1 MENTLYYG
9 DNLEILREYIEDNSI
24 DLIYLDPPFSSNK
37 DYNILF
43 GEKNGTQSPAQIK
56 AFEDTWHWDRKAE
69 ETYREIE
76 ENLPKKIADLIRA
89 LRSFFILRKYKWKN
103 RDLINLQISSS
114 NLKIFVIQQL
124 KTKKLLR

>member
-1 MENTLYYG
+1 MENTLYYD